1 MITGHMHTMKA
12 GLARVLDSLGLLL
25 PVFRGLDFIRTLGS
39 EKVGDVA
46 GGLPLPP
53 PRLRMLVSGTADV
66 TEFLERGQLAEQSI
80 REALARAG
88 APLGSHPAILDF
100 GCGCG
105 RVLRYWRGLDPPVC
119 GTDFC
124 SPAIKWCRANLPFVE
139 VGVNALEPPLNY
151 GDASFDVVYALSVF
165 THLPVET
172 QLAWRDE
179 LRRVLRPGGHMLLT
193 LHGDWYIGQ
202 LKPEERS
209 IYEAGGC
216 VVRWPKAG
224 GSNLCSTFHP
234 PQFVRDRVAD
244 GWELVEHV
252 PSETSGFFGADLI
265 VLRKPQT
272 LRSASQA

>member
-1 MITGHMHTMKA
+1 MSMLKT
-12 GLARVLDSLGLLL
+12 GLAHLMDSLGLLL
-25 PVFRGLDFIRTLGS
+25 PVYRGLEFIGTAGA
-39 EKVGDVA
+39 EKVGDVPD
-46 GGLPLPP
+46 GLPLPP
-53 PRLRMLVSGTADV
+53 PSLRMRVSGTVDV
-66 TEFLERGQLAEQSI
+66 AEFLERGQLAQQSI
-80 REALARAG
+80 RKALARAG
-88 APLGSHPAILDF
+88 APLGSDPAILDF

-105 RVLRYWRGLDPPVC
+105 RVLRYWRGLDSAVFGADVSTP
-119 GTDFC
+119 G
-124 SPAIKWCRANLPFVE
+124 IKWCRDNLPFAE
-139 VGVNALEPPLNY
+139 VCVNAFEPPLNY

-179 LRRVLRPGGHMLLT
+179 LRRVLRPGGHFLLT
-193 LHGDWYIGQ
+193 LHGDGYISQ

-209 IYEAGGC
+209 LYEAGGC
-216 VVRWPKAG
+216 VVRWRKAA

-234 PQFVRDRVAD
+234 AQFVRDHIAD

-272 LRSASQA
+272 LSAADSA